1 MIRWISQASQARGV
15 ERTWCI
21 ERPIP
26 QGLAVCAMAPVKG
39 SSQID
44 SLHFSNQASPY
55 RIGLHLDRA
64 AYAPS

>member
-26 QGLAVCAMAPVKG
+26 QGLVVCAMTPVKG
-39 SSQID
+39 SLQID
-44 SLHFSNQASPY
+44 SLHLSN
-55 RIGLHLDRA
+55 
-64 AYAPS
+64 